1 MISTNHSTIYKAREW
16 ETVACP
22 FCGSTNSSI
31 YERYGSELQFTY
43 VICKNCKLV
52 YQSPRPKYNQE
63 FIDAAYASY
72 YQFTESLDLN
82 SNPDVPESSVN
93 MFRKEVE
100 YLLKFDKKRTAVLD
114 IGSGMG
120 TFLVAAKPHYKEA
133 VGLDVSAQ
141 MAAFVQRQLG
151 VKVFIEQFENFNFDK
166 KFSLIHMSHVIE
178 HIPHPRLWL
187 DKARQMLEPG
197 GILVI
202 NVPNKFSISFR
213 TQHLFYKLKLKKQFS
228 DAWADPSRTPDHLF
242 EPTVPSML
250 RFLKENNYEVLDY
263 FSYSR
268 KDPVSNGSFFSKLTN
283 RGLHIGSNL
292 SFITTPKQ

>member
-1 MISTNHSTIYKAREW
+1 MISTNHPTVYQPREW

-22 FCGSTNSSI
+22 FCGSTNASL
-31 YERYGSELQFTY
+31 YEKYGSELQYTY
-43 VICKNCKLV
+43 VICNECKLV
-52 YQSPRPKYNQE
+52 YQSPRPKYDQV

-82 SNPDVPESSVN
+82 SNPDVPESGVS
-93 MFRKEVE
+93 MFKKEVE
-100 YLLKFDKKRTAVLD
+100 NLLRYDTSRTAVLD

-151 VKVFIEQFENFNFDK
+151 VKVVLEQFENFHYDK

-178 HIPHPRLWL
+178 HIPNPKAWL
-187 DKARQMLEPG
+187 DKARKMLERG

-213 TQHLFYKLKLKKQFS
+213 MQHLFYKLKLKKQFS

-250 RFLKENNYEVLDY
+250 RFLKQNDYEVLDY

-268 KDPVSNGSFFSKLTN
+268 KDPVSNGSPLSRFTN
-283 RGLHIGSNL
+283 RFLHIGSNL
-292 SFITTPKQ
+292 SFITTPK

>member
-1 MISTNHSTIYKAREW
+1 MISTNHPTVYQPREW
-16 ETVACP
+16 EMVACP
-22 FCGSTNSSI
+22 FCGSTNASL
-31 YERYGSELQFTY
+31 YEKYGSELQYTY
-43 VICKNCKLV
+43 VICNECKLV
-52 YQSPRPKYNQE
+52 YQSPRPKYDQE

-82 SNPDVPESSVN
+82 SNPDVPESGVS
-93 MFRKEVE
+93 MFKKEVE
-100 YLLKFDKKRTAVLD
+100 NLLKFDAKRTAVLD

-133 VGLDVSAQ
+133 IGLDVSAQ

-151 VKVFIEQFENFNFDK
+151 VKVLLEQFENFKYDK

-178 HIPHPRLWL
+178 HIPNPKAWL

-202 NVPNKFSISFR
+202 NVPNKFSMSFR
-213 TQHLFYKLKLKKQFS
+213 LQHLFVKLKLKKQFS
-228 DAWADPSRTPDHLF
+228 DAWVDPSRTPDHLF

-250 RFLKENNYEVLDY
+250 RFLKKSNYEVLDY

-268 KDPVSNGSFFSKLTN
+268 KDPVSNGSPLSKFTN
-283 RGLHIGSNL
+283 RFLHIGSNL
-292 SFITTPKQ
+292 SFITTPK